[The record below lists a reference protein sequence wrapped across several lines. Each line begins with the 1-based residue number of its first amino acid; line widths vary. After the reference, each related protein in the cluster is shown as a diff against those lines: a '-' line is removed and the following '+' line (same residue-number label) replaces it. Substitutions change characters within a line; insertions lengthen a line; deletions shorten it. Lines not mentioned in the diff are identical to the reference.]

1 MATVS
6 LLTGR
11 AGQVL
16 PQVVAQV
23 GAAHAAGTPVLLLV
37 P

>member
-11 AGQVL
+11 TVQVL
-16 PQVVAQV
+16 TQVVAKV
-23 GAAHAAGTPVLLLV
+23 GAAHAACTPVLLLV